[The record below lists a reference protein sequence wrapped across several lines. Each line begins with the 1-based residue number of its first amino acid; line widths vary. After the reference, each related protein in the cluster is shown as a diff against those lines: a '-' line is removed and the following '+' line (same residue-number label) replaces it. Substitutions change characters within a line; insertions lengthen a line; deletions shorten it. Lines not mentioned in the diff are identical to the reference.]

1 MPVIEVSN
9 GELLDRVSVLEIKRA
24 RLSASVQLS
33 FVESELQGLLDSANS
48 LLAMNEVARLY
59 ESLMRTN
66 QEIWDGM
73 QFIYDTEAQ
82 WNEQL
87 MHVTLSIIELNKR
100 RAQFK
105 RDIDVATGS
114 NQREAKT
121 FFEE

>member
-24 RLSASVQLS
+24 QLSASVQLA
-33 FVESELQGLLDSANS
+33 FVESELEGLIDCANS

-59 ESLMRTN
+59 ELLMRTN

-87 MHVTLSIIELNKR
+87 THVTLSIIELNKR
-100 RAQFK
+100 RAQLK

-114 NQREAKT
+114 DQREAKT